1 MPNNLL
7 LIYLTTIYLCCIYL
21 KPVFGINVNIEEYKK
36 YFVTWED
43 MDVINVGIP
52 DPTADMIA

>member
-1 MPNNLL
+1 LRS
-7 LIYLTTIYLCCIYL
+7 
-21 KPVFGINVNIEEYKK
+21 VFGINVNINEYKK

-43 MDVINVGIP
+43 TDVINVGIP